1 MAALVAAI
9 CRLVDRKPIKNT
21 TRGGRMA
28 RHPSHTT
35 LTLPHR
41 ATVPP
46 DRGLHYPLPR
56 RLPICRGAPAG
67 VRPRVAR
74 VAINPPRVPA
84 LVWSHNGSRRL
95 SLLPAPMKVT
105 CPKICRRSVFE
116 PRCGLCLHSQR
127 FNRVAPRGARSSSFS
142 GRWGYLWLLTAP

>member
-95 SLLPAPMKVT
+95 NRRLSLLPAPVKVT
-105 CPKICRRSVFE
+105 C
-116 PRCGLCLHSQR
+116 
-127 FNRVAPRGARSSSFS
+127 ARISSSHPLQRRYTTCDATQFRDA
-142 GRWGYLWLLTAP
+142 GPLTPRHKCTVCGDDDTPL

>member
-46 DRGLHYPLPR
+46 DRGLHFYPLPR
-56 RLPICRGAPAG
+56 RLPVCRGAPAG

-95 SLLPAPMKVT
+95 SLTRPREGDVRED
-105 CPKICRRSVFE
+105 IFE
-116 PRCGLCLHSQR
+116 PPTATTLHDLRRYTIPRCW
-127 FNRVAPRGARSSSFS
+127 APHTQTQMHGVRR
-142 GRWGYLWLLTAP
+142 